1 MVNPSLEQLKRADI
15 DIMVGA
21 SKDSVV
27 MVEGEMSEISEREML
42 DAIEFAHAEIKK
54 QIELLKKDPNK
65 KQELEQSINELLI
78 YQNQIKQIE
87 FDSIKGR

>member
-1 MVNPSLEQLKRADI
+1 MINPSKEQLDQADI

-42 DAIEFAHAEIKK
+42 DAIEFAHSEIKK
-54 QIELLKKDPNK
+54 QIEA
-65 KQELEQSINELLI
+65 QESLAAKVGKSLP
-78 YQNQIKQIE
+78 
-87 FDSIKGR
+87 